1 MKQIQIP
8 EELFILLMKYHLLNM
23 EEVQPEIEK
32 GLMDKMDSIMMRLLY
47 SKYKTAPTEEEKNI
61 WISVEYQRV
70 SVGNFFFGDINRSV
84 ARPCVI

>member
-47 SKYKTAPTEEEKNI
+47 SKYKTAPTEEEKLSLI
-61 WISVEYQRV
+61 HI
-70 SVGNFFFGDINRSV
+70 
-84 ARPCVI
+84 

>member
-47 SKYKTAPTEEEKNI
+47 SKYKTAPTEEEKQKARQ
-61 WISVEYQRV
+61 EYLDKRGV
-70 SVGNFFFGDINRSV
+70 PESFRW
-84 ARPCVI
+84 